1 MHSQSIRLIDW
12 TMPLVFILCAAL
24 VVSGGPNY
32 LISFGWADA
41 TIVNRYEG
49 AGLVQYL
56 ALILVPIL
64 FVLGVATVRPAPME
78 LDDLGGFARIS
89 LFLGRVTMLL
99 IALLVGV
106 MTFEV
111 VLRYVFERPT
121 LWANELSLWMAGF
134 LFLFAGLYAMQQ
146 RSHIRIFLVY
156 DLFPR
161 WLQKACDT
169 FSTILI
175 LIFMAAMIWGGYGEV
190 SQQFFRWELMGTA
203 FDPPVPAT
211 LSPAILIV
219 ISLVAV
225 QAVSNLIV
233 DWNKEKEIHGVIEEI
248 DVDELTLGAVGDSI
262 HEKKKDD

>member
-12 TMPLVFILCAAL
+12 TVPLAFILCAA
-24 VVSGGPNY
+24 VVVWSGPNY
-32 LISFGWADA
+32 LISLGWADA
-41 TIVNRYEG
+41 TIENRYPG
-49 AGLVQYL
+49 AGIVQYA
-56 ALILVPIL
+56 ALIILPVL
-64 FVLGVATVRPAPME
+64 FVLGVATVKPAPME

-161 WLQKACDT
+161 WLQKVCDT
-169 FSTILI
+169 FSTLLI
-175 LIFMAAMIWGGYGEV
+175 VIFMLAMIWGGYGES
-190 SQQFFRWELMGTA
+190 SQQFFRWELLGTA
-203 FDPPVPAT
+203 FDPPIPAT

-219 ISLVAV
+219 ISLVAI
-225 QAVSNLIV
+225 QAVSNLIE
-233 DWNKEKEIHGVIEEI
+233 DWNKEKEVHAIVDDI

-262 HEKKKDD
+262 HEKKQDK

>member
-1 MHSQSIRLIDW
+1 MHSQSIRPVDW
-12 TMPLVFILCAAL
+12 IMPLAVILCAAL
-24 VVSGGPNY
+24 VIWSGPNY
-32 LISFGWADA
+32 IITFGWQDA
-41 TIVNRYEG
+41 TIEGRYPP
-49 AGLVQYL
+49 ATAMQFV
-56 ALILVPIL
+56 ALILLPIL
-64 FVLGVATVRPAPME
+64 FIYGAATVRPAPME
-78 LDDLGGFARIS
+78 LQDLGGFARFS

-161 WLQKACDT
+161 WLQKVCDT
-169 FSTILI
+169 ISTLLI
-175 LIFMAAMIWGGYGEV
+175 VIFALAMIWGGYGEA
-190 SQQFFRWELMGTA
+190 SDQFYRWETFGTA
-203 FDPPVPAT
+203 FDPPLPAT
-211 LSPAILIV
+211 INPAVLIV
-219 ISLVAV
+219 ISLVAI
-225 QAVSNLIV
+225 QAISNLIE
-233 DWNKEKEIHGVIEEI
+233 DWNKEKEIHAIVEDI